1 MRISIL
7 ALEGTFD
14 SGLSTV
20 LDALAMAN
28 TLAQWEGVPTPGF
41 EVTVVGVWPEVHT
54 ALGLRVPVCE
64 IADAPTP
71 DWVIVPALASIVPEK
86 LLPAVICP
94 TGKTAM
100 RFSAKSKKSSP
111 SRKNFSV
118 SPSGKTLL
126 EIRASRAPIER
137 GVSRSS
143 TTRWAR
149 DAMDVNSVR
158 RG

>member
-41 EVTVVGVWPEVHT
+41 EVTVVGVRPEVHT

-86 LLPAVICP
+86 LLPALRHDDVIDALGVLRSWRSAGARLAAAC
-94 TGKTAM
+94 TGTFVLAE
-100 RFSAKSKKSSP
+100 
-111 SRKNFSV
+111 
-118 SPSGKTLL
+118 SGVLDGCD
-126 EIRASRAPIER
+126 A
-137 GVSRSS
+137 
-143 TTRWAR
+143 TTT
-149 DAMDVNSVR
+149 
-158 RG
+158 